1 MKCKNLCDR
10 SGGKPHKTL
19 LLCKSL
25 GLDADWLAN
34 WGALFAR
41 YLLLKEGGGD
51 CVQWEDD
58 DDYEMHGNVWSKSAW
73 EEHTLGG
80 GGGRGGMLELSG
92 QGL

>member
-1 MKCKNLCDR
+1 
-10 SGGKPHKTL
+10 
-19 LLCKSL
+19 L

-41 YLLLKEGGGD
+41 SLLLEGGGG